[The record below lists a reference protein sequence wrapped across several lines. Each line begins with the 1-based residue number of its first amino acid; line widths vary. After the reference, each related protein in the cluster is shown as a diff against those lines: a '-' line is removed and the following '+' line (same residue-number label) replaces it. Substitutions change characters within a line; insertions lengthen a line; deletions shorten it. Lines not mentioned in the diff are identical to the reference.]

1 MNFKNINFM
10 NQKYTSNDIQNDE
23 FTHDN
28 QDIDY
33 QNLITRLKEIS
44 TTIALLEKTIFR
56 EI

>member
-1 MNFKNINFM
+1 MNFKNITFM

-33 QNLITRLKEIS
+33 KNLITRLKDIS
-44 TTIALLEKTIFR
+44 KTIVLLEKTIFR
-56 EI
+56 

>member
-1 MNFKNINFM
+1 MNFKNITFM

-28 QDIDY
+28 HYIDY

-44 TTIALLEKTIFR
+44 TTITLLEKKIFR
-56 EI
+56 

>member
-1 MNFKNINFM
+1 MNFKNITFM

-44 TTIALLEKTIFR
+44 TTITLLEKTIFR
-56 EI
+56 